1 MRSTDERMAEVLGRA
16 KVHEAEIRRRRQRA
30 VALGGGFL
38 SVVAVV
44 LVGVGFS
51 SAVSGASDAASV
63 AGQLGL
69 MGSVFA
75 DGSALG
81 YVVVGLFGLALGA
94 AVTAIAF
101 RLGHGCSVSACGI
114 EDGISVHTSSE
125 TEISSAKVQ
134 VGKAVSESMYTN
146 SCEAHEAQNDEGRR
160 P

>member
-94 AVTAIAF
+94 AVAAIAF
-101 RLGHGCSVSACGI
+101 RLGRGRSASVYGAEG
-114 EDGISVHTSSE
+114 GISAHTSPE
-125 TEISSAKVQ
+125 TGISSAKAQ
-134 VGKAVSESMYTN
+134 VGNFPSESVYTN
-146 SCEAHEAQNDEGRR
+146 LRETPDGEGHRS
-160 P
+160 

>member
-16 KVHEAEIRRRRQRA
+16 KVHETEIRRRRQRA
-30 VALGGGFL
+30 VAFGGGCL

-44 LVGVGFS
+44 LAGVGL
-51 SAVSGASDAASV
+51 SASATDASDAASV

-81 YVVVGLFGLALGA
+81 YVVVGLLGLALGT

-101 RLGHGCSVSACGI
+101 RLGRPEPEKSVAQLHDAGGATV
-114 EDGISVHTSSE
+114 D
-125 TEISSAKVQ
+125 
-134 VGKAVSESMYTN
+134 SESD
-146 SCEAHEAQNDEGRR
+146 ARHH

>member
-1 MRSTDERMAEVLGRA
+1 MKSTDERMAEVLGRA
-16 KVHEAEIRRRRQRA
+16 KVHEAEIRRGRQRA
-30 VALGGGFL
+30 VAFGGGFL

-51 SAVSGASDAASV
+51 AFASSSSDAASL

-101 RLGHGCSVSACGI
+101 RLGRQAPVRTVARLRDADVSAADS
-114 EDGISVHTSSE
+114 DGDRE
-125 TEISSAKVQ
+125 
-134 VGKAVSESMYTN
+134 
-146 SCEAHEAQNDEGRR
+146 RR